1 MSFFEH
7 LEELRGRL
15 LRAVLAVIVGFSVCW
30 FFRQELYTF
39 LVDPL
44 LRVLPE
50 GDKSVKIIS
59 PAEAFFT
66 YLKIAFAGGVLIAV
80 PFILYQMW
88 KFIAPGL
95 YPRERKLAFPFV
107 LIATA
112 LFYIGSAFAYLLVF
126 PVIFKFFMGF
136 TSPELQP
143 MISFREYVSLVT
155 KLILA
160 FGMIFETPIII
171 VFLGLLGVV
180 DTNLLKKGRRYFIV
194 IAFVIGALLSPP
206 DVVSQILMGLPLL
219 ILYEASI
226 HVLAVIERR
235 RRIRE
240 EEERRELDLPEEMP

>member
-194 IAFVIGALLSPP
+194 LAFVIGALLSPP